1 MSVKSVSLEL
11 NYLQMLLLDEDIL
24 KEPHLKTK
32 EEKEINKDVAESL
45 ILLKK

>member
-1 MSVKSVSLEL
+1 MCVKSVSLEL

-24 KEPHLKTK
+24 KEPYLKTK
-32 EEKEINKDVAESL
+32 EEKEINKDATESL